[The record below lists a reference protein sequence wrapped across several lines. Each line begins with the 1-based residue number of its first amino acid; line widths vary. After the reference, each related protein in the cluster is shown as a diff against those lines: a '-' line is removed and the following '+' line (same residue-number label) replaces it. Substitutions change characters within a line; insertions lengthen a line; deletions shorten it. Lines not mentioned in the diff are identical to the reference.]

1 MPTLGADMEQGTI
14 IEWLVHPGDHVRR
27 GDLIAVVDTDK
38 ADIEIESFVDGVIE
52 ALLLDV
58 GVTVPVGTPI
68 ATVGTEPAPAAIT
81 PVITPP
87 AIAPPANTPPANTPP
102 AITPSAITPPAIT
115 PSAITPPAI
124 TPSAEPSDDGAQHT
138 VSPLLRRL
146 ARHLGVDL
154 HTLTGSGPG
163 GRVVRADVEA
173 AATMPPT
180 GALLPPPTPA
190 PPPADIAPSR
200 DRDVSMRR
208 AIASLMTRSAREV
221 PQYHVALRVDLSP
234 ALQWLEDT
242 NLDRPLPERIVPAA
256 LLVKAVARA
265 AAQIPE
271 LHGFWV
277 DGGFQP
283 AERIAVGLA
292 VSLRGGGLLVPTL
305 YDADRLE
312 LGEIMSAMRDL
323 VERARA
329 GRLRATELT
338 GAGITVTNLGD
349 TGVDVVH
356 GLLVPPQVALV
367 GFGRIHDEAWAE
379 HGMVGARPVVHVSL
393 AGDHRA
399 SDGIEGARFLN
410 RIAQLLH
417 EPDRL

>member
-1 MPTLGADMEQGTI
+1 
-14 IEWLVHPGDHVRR
+14 
-27 GDLIAVVDTDK
+27 
-38 ADIEIESFVDGVIE
+38 
-52 ALLLDV
+52 
-58 GVTVPVGTPI
+58 
-68 ATVGTEPAPAAIT
+68 
-81 PVITPP
+81 
-87 AIAPPANTPPANTPP
+87 
-102 AITPSAITPPAIT
+102 
-115 PSAITPPAI
+115 
-124 TPSAEPSDDGAQHT
+124 
-138 VSPLLRRL
+138 
-146 ARHLGVDL
+146 
-154 HTLTGSGPG
+154 
-163 GRVVRADVEA
+163 
-173 AATMPPT
+173 
-180 GALLPPPTPA
+180 
-190 PPPADIAPSR
+190 
-200 DRDVSMRR
+200 MRR

-221 PQYHVALRVDLSP
+221 PQYHVALRVDLSRT
-234 ALQWLEDT
+234 LQWLEDT

-271 LHGFWV
+271 LHGFWID
-277 DGGFQP
+277 DGFRP
-283 AERIAVGLA
+283 ADRIAVGLA

-312 LGEIMSAMRDL
+312 LGEIMGAMRDL
-323 VERARA
+323 VERART
-329 GRLRATELT
+329 GRLRATELS

-379 HGMVGARPVVHVSL
+379 HGMVGVRPVVHVSL